1 VEGRTICTRAW
12 MNIYMISRAQYNRNK
27 AESLMGVRSRD
38 HENTGTKKPKASTLQ
53 AQATGGFE
61 YVSVERRLE
70 SGKFRF
76 SWVIL
81 GEEVPIS
88 VELDIFGFLYLG
100 MHPIPVDI
108 ITQNC
113 WRYQRI
119 L

>member
-1 VEGRTICTRAW
+1 MFTPAIIKTWNPRHFQQCGWYLDCPV
-12 MNIYMISRAQYNRNK
+12 
-27 AESLMGVRSRD
+27 
-38 HENTGTKKPKASTLQ
+38 KKTPPFDI
-53 AQATGGFE
+53 GGFE
-61 YVSVERRLE
+61 YVSVERRAESGERRLE

-88 VELDIFGFLYLG
+88 VELYIFGFLYLG

>member
-1 VEGRTICTRAW
+1 VFAIVREILLGFSGWETQVCERR
-12 MNIYMISRAQYNRNK
+12 
-27 AESLMGVRSRD
+27 AESG
-38 HENTGTKKPKASTLQ
+38 
-53 AQATGGFE
+53 
-61 YVSVERRLE
+61 ERRLE

-76 SWVIL
+76 CWVIL

-113 WRYQRI
+113 WRY
-119 L
+119 